1 MMRNFCARKSPAK
14 VAERSELEP
23 WHSEVEERPWFVQRT
38 GALLVASAS
47 SPSLDALQASAIG
60 CCQETQ
66 EVLEPSLHLLRPP
79 TIWRHCRMQKKKKS
93 SCFAWT
99 TFKGE
104 TGFDSTPSLLGR
116 FFFFFKKEMFKF
128 KTSFECEIFKES
140 FIGSLRGAENKAAH
154 STKAVIPS
162 QALSQNL

>member
-1 MMRNFCARKSPAK
+1 MMQNFCARKSPAK

-23 WHSEVEERPWFVQRT
+23 WHSEAEERPWFVQRT

-79 TIWRHCRMQKKKKS
+79 TIWRHCRMQKKRSLPALLELLLKERRDLIPLLHFWVGFLKKKKKKRCLNS
-93 SCFAWT
+93 KPHLSV
-99 TFKGE
+99 KYLRN
-104 TGFDSTPSLLGR
+104 PLLGAS
-116 FFFFFKKEMFKF
+116 EGQ
-128 KTSFECEIFKES
+128 KTKQPTPQK
-140 FIGSLRGAENKAAH
+140 L
-154 STKAVIPS
+154 
-162 QALSQNL
+162 

>member
-1 MMRNFCARKSPAK
+1 MRGNPLYNNKKDPLSVNDAKLLRAKGPAK

-47 SPSLDALQASAIG
+47 GPSLDVLQASAIG

-79 TIWRHCRMQKKKKS
+79 TFWRHCRMQKKEV
-93 SCFAWT
+93 F
-99 TFKGE
+99 
-104 TGFDSTPSLLGR
+104 LLCLNY
-116 FFFFFKKEMFKF
+116 F
-128 KTSFECEIFKES
+128 
-140 FIGSLRGAENKAAH
+140 
-154 STKAVIPS
+154 
-162 QALSQNL
+162 